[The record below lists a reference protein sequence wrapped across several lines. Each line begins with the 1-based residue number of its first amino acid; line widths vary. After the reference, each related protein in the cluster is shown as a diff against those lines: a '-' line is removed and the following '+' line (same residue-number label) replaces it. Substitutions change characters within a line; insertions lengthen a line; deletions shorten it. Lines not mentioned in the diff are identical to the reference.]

1 MTEARAKTP
10 SPLLAKLIVGIHT
23 FIFRASNGRL
33 GKTMGGAPVVLLTV
47 RGRKSGRL
55 IHLPLVYIR
64 TERGWAV
71 VASKG
76 GAPSHPAWFLNLQA
90 AGEAQIQIGGEK
102 THVRTRILM
111 PDDADYAKIWADG
124 VKMFPGYL
132 DYKKATSREFPI
144 VEFLPVA

>member
-1 MTEARAKTP
+1 MTNSPAKTP
-10 SPLLAKLIVGIHT
+10 PPLLAKIIVGIHT

-33 GKTMGGAPVVLLTV
+33 GKTMGGAPVLLLSV

-55 IHLPLVYIR
+55 LHLPLVYIK
-64 TERGWAV
+64 TEKGWAV

-76 GAPSHPAWFLNLQA
+76 GAPKHPAWFLNLQS
-90 AGEAQIQIGGEK
+90 AGKAQIQIGSTK
-102 THVRTRILM
+102 TRVTTRILM
-111 PDDADYAKIWADG
+111 PNDADYAKIWEDG

-144 VEFLPVA
+144 VELLPV

>member
-1 MTEARAKTP
+1 MTDTKASTP
-10 SPLLAKLIVGIHT
+10 SPFMAKLIVGVHT

-33 GKTMGGAPVVLLTV
+33 GKTMAGAPVLLLSV

-55 IHLPLVYIR
+55 IHLPLIYLK
-64 TERGWAV
+64 TEDGWAV

-90 AGEAQIQIGGEK
+90 AGEAQIQIGGDK
-102 THVRTRILM
+102 THVKTRILM
-111 PDDADYAKIWADG
+111 PQDAGYAKIWDDA

-132 DYKKATSREFPI
+132 DYKKATTREFPI
-144 VEFLPVA
+144 VEFLPA